1 LSTSLTPSPADY
13 DGKVTQAQIDE
24 LEKKRVAF
32 YHALQTGSAELDET
46 REAYQTYAAG
56 LLIDLSGSLDPTT
69 KEPPTT
75 QPPKPT
81 EGTPKNV
88 GANTDPEQWK
98 PVHMKVPPEKFKVV
112 DNKGLN
118 VATDFTTEANA
129 QGYIDYAVWLKHND
143 VPPVPPGPTVP
154 PSGDKDQFGILKI
167 KKDKPGGL
175 FETDFKLEEKIRNYA
190 SGKPSEGSVEYTLT
204 TKGDNSDIEATV
216 YEKINGF
223 KTKESDSISLKLTG
237 PRHSDGLC
245 CWVIPDFE
253 TDGSGKKTLET
264 EKPHP
269 CNHGVNPKPLSPI
282 GGSIIGKWIGYKGIT
297 YVKNGTRYV
306 ESWIHFPVINIDAIG
321 TEQDKWRQYIPTTTM
336 SKDYLKA
343 NGKLCTSRLDGTKKG
358 DPPNFK
364 YASLR
369 EISPP

>member
-1 LSTSLTPSPADY
+1 MSTQKPNPDDY
-13 DGKVTQAQIDE
+13 DGKVTQLQIDQ
-24 LEKKRVAF
+24 LEEKRVKFA
-32 YHALQTGSAELDET
+32 HALTTGSADLDDL
-46 REAYQTYAAG
+46 REDYQTYAISLG
-56 LLIDLSGSLDPTT
+56 IDLSGKLMPTD

-75 QPPKPT
+75 QPPKPV
-81 EGTPKNV
+81 EGTSKNV

-98 PVHMKVPPEKFKVV
+98 VVHMKNPPEKFKVV

-118 VATDFTTEANA
+118 VATDFTTETNA
-129 QGYIDYAVWLKHND
+129 QDYIDYAVWLKHNE
-143 VPPVPPGPTVP
+143 VPPVPPGPTQP
-154 PSGDKDQFGILKI
+154 PTGDKDSFGILKI

-190 SGKPSEGSVEYTLT
+190 SGKPSEGSTEYTLI
-204 TKGDNSDIEATV
+204 TKGDNSDIEVTC

-223 KTKESDSISLKLTG
+223 KTNESDTISLKLTG

-253 TDGSGKKTLET
+253 TDGSSKKTLET

-269 CNHGVNPKPLSPI
+269 CNHGVNPKVLSPI
-282 GGSIIGKWIGYKGIT
+282 GGSIIGKWFGYKGIT
-297 YVKNGTRYV
+297 YIKDGTRYV
-306 ESWIHFPVINIDAIG
+306 ESWIQFPVDNIDSPDQ
-321 TEQDKWRQYIPTTTM
+321 TKWRQYIPTTAMT
-336 SKDYLKA
+336 KDYLKA

-358 DPPNFK
+358 DPPNYK

-369 EISPP
+369 EIIP